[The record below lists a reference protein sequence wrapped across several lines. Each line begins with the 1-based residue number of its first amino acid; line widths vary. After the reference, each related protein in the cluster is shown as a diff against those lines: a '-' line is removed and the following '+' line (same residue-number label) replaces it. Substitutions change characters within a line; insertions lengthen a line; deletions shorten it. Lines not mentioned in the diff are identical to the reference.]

1 MDRQNGGFVGEELDA
16 RRILRDWMAPT
27 VFRRDGQKCAVDSK
41 TAEDCGG
48 IRSGRGDEVEV
59 CFCAFARSDGEARPV

>member
-16 RRILRDWMAPT
+16 RRILRDWMASA
-27 VFRRDGQKCAVDSK
+27 VFLRDGQKCAVDSK

-48 IRSGRGDEVEV
+48 IRSG
-59 CFCAFARSDGEARPV
+59 